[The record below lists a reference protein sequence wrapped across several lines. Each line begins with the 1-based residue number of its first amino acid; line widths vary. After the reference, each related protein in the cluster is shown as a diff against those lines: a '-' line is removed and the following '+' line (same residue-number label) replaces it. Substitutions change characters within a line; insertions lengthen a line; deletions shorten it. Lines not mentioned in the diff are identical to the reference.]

1 MERDLLRLILK
12 SCFSL
17 FFIRGVYS
25 LASSTTPPIVYT
37 IAGSD
42 SGGGAGIQAD
52 LHAIQNM
59 GCHGCS
65 AITCLTAQNSVGVTS
80 IHAPPSSFLRKQL
93 DTLLEDMPP
102 RAVKIGMLG
111 TSELAIEVG
120 NFLKT
125 LPKETYVVL
134 DPVMISTSGSKLIQD
149 EAKEAMI
156 EHVFPHADI
165 LTPNKYEAEEL
176 LGRKLVTPEDVES
189 GAKEILEMGCKAVL
203 IKGGHSLSEKE
214 STKSSIEKTKQ
225 EQKSICSIDGYSQDY
240 FLSKSIDAKAD
251 ERLCDAATTGIWI
264 RSVRYDTI
272 HTHGTGCTL
281 SSSIASALAIGH
293 QYREQGNSES
303 GANSAIYDVD
313 ACVLGKAYV
322 TAGIDRGVQVSTRK
336 ILLYGNSLLFP
347 FLLFSHILNASSII
361 KLGEGPG
368 PVAQTQFP
376 SASEYFPTIHKTS
389 SISSSMAP
397 SFLKMN
403 KASSNSNSAIKL
415 GPILP
420 IVDTIEWIERL
431 APNSKIT
438 DIQLRIKNEN
448 DPSVIQDIV
457 QKVQDICASHNTRLW
472 INDHYMA
479 AIAVKGV
486 FGVHLGQEDLK
497 KCYDEGGLDL
507 MKENNLALGISTH
520 SFGELAVALGLKP
533 TYISLGPV
541 FATNSK
547 NVNFDP
553 QGLSTVTQWR
563 NLIHDEIPLVAIGG
577 INSGDS
583 AKLVK
588 DAGADCVAV
597 IGAITKADDTDVAI
611 EKLTYAMN

>member
-1 MERDLLRLILK
+1 LT
-12 SCFSL
+12 
-17 FFIRGVYS
+17 
-25 LASSTTPPIVYT
+25 SSTTPPIVYT

-80 IHAPPSSFLRKQL
+80 IHAPPSSFLKKQL
-93 DTLLEDMPP
+93 ETLLEDMPP

-176 LGRKLVTPEDVES
+176 LGRKLITPEDVEK

-214 STKSSIEKTKQ
+214 STKGSIEKTKQ

-240 FLSKSIDAKAD
+240 FLSKSIDGKAD

-322 TAGIDRGVQVSTRK
+322 TAGIDRGVQ
-336 ILLYGNSLLFP
+336 
-347 FLLFSHILNASSII
+347 
-361 KLGEGPG
+361 LGEGPG

-403 KASSNSNSAIKL
+403 KASSDSNSAIKL

-431 APNSKIT
+431 APNSEIT

-457 QKVQDICASHNTRLW
+457 QKAQDICASHNTRLW
-472 INDHYMA
+472 INDHYKA

-520 SFGELAVALGLKP
+520 SFGELAVAIGLKP

-577 INSGDS
+577 INNGDS